1 MENQNE
7 KQVMSAPEQHDVD
20 EPQEV
25 IPASGEPAIS
35 ASSEKKSPWKLIVPI
50 VLVVLVVVLIVILA
64 V

>member
-1 MENQNE
+1 
-7 KQVMSAPEQHDVD
+7 MSAPEQHDVD